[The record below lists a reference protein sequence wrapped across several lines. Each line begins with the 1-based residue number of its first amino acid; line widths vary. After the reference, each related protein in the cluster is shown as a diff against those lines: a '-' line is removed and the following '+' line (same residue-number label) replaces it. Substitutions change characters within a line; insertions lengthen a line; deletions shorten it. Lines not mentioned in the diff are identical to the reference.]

1 MRRLTMEFQPVFMAG
16 YSLKDHDSSHW
27 ERRVRPRAVPQ
38 TQATC
43 RTCDFVAEERRLIPA
58 DEVWEFSSPPHVALV
73 DLRPLCT
80 RCHEAKD
87 FAQTLVLIAKG
98 ARDAKREAEIKR
110 HYCEV
115 NACSEAEF
123 DTDFAAAAATK
134 RALEE
139 SYGCNSVPEVDCGD
153 WGRPKDTP
161 RLSSKERELVKAAFE
176 IHGEVFV
183 GERLH
188 RNHSN
193 AVRALQATPLDK
205 RAAILSEIEN
215 LLDADDDEDMWP
227 DHECPWDIKM
237 NRE

>member
-1 MRRLTMEFQPVFMAG
+1 MDFQPVFMAG
-16 YSLKDHDSSHW
+16 YSLKDHDASYW
-27 ERRVRPRAVPQ
+27 ERRVRPRVVPQ

-43 RTCDFVAEERRLIPA
+43 CTCGFVAEERRLIHA
-58 DEVWEFSSPPHVALV
+58 DEVWEFSAPPYVALV
-73 DLRPLCT
+73 DVRPLCT
-80 RCHEAKD
+80 KCHEAKD

-98 ARDAKREAEIKR
+98 ARDAEREVEIKR

-123 DTDFAAAAATK
+123 DADFDAAATKK

-139 SYGCNSVPEVDCGD
+139 SYGCNNVPQVDYRE

-161 RLSSKERELVKAAFE
+161 RLSPRERGLVKAAFE

-183 GERLH
+183 GTRLH

-193 AVRALQATPLDK
+193 AVRALQAMPLDQ
-205 RAAILSEIEN
+205 RTAIFNAIEN
-215 LLDADDDEDMWP
+215 SLDVDDDEDMWP